1 MKKSG
6 VLEVGLSPRPLPKG
20 VEPCKKFG
28 WCGGVEEVKNHAG
41 CPAEIVHSLGVKA
54 GQVVKC
60 ECECHEG
67 GAK

>member
-1 MKKSG
+1 
-6 VLEVGLSPRPLPKG
+6 
-20 VEPCKKFG
+20 
-28 WCGGVEEVKNHAG
+28 VKNHAG

-67 GAK
+67 GVK

>member
-1 MKKSG
+1 MKLAVKESG
-6 VLEVGLSPRPLPKG
+6 LEPRPVPKDWK
-20 VEPCKKFG
+20 PSKKFG

-67 GAK
+67 GVK